1 MTITGKNRKKR
12 KLGQAFFVKKT
23 HTVAKPSLQN
33 MVKELL
39 GVPKKHQEHQGASRA
54 STVVKGEE
62 PIFR

>member
-39 GVPKKHQEHQGASRA
+39 TLVSI
-54 STVVKGEE
+54 E
-62 PIFR
+62 PIIAAKWYFSH